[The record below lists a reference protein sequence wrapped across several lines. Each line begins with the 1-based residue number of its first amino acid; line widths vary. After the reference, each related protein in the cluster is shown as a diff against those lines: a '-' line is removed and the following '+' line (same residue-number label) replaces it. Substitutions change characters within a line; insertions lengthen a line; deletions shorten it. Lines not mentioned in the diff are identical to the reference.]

1 MNIKFRFTIAR
12 KLFLGFGILMLAVT
26 FTSYYTFITLDKS
39 MKIND
44 RINNIYTP
52 SATQINDLL
61 FMVTNTKM
69 LIKIWVHIDKKDD
82 TPDKRKLKAI
92 MDSVHT
98 NITGRLDTLVTQWDS
113 LEQKQYSSICHEIDS
128 LLNEHRSIMG
138 NLSSFDKYEDT
149 GYMFE
154 VIPRVEPDGDLMI
167 LTDTIVNK
175 LSALA
180 SKHQDRVK
188 LSNAQMEDSFLQFQ
202 KLIVLMGVF
211 LFTSVIVI
219 AYVIIHALVSPIR
232 YIKRILLSMSKGI
245 LPDKRIKGG
254 NDEIGEI
261 SEAVN
266 LLVSGLKQTSEFSI
280 EIGKGNFESSFKPL
294 SDSDLLGNSLIM
306 MRENLKKAQME
317 ADKRKQEDSQRT
329 WASQGL
335 AKFGELLRKN
345 NDDIQEFGYSIISN
359 LVKYLNANQGGIFI
373 INDDDTDN
381 HHIEMVACYA
391 YNRRKYMQKK
401 IEIGTGIVG
410 QCVLEKETIYMTD
423 IPKNYINITSGL
435 GEDNPRALLVIPLI
449 YNDLVMG
456 IVELA
461 SFSPFEQYQIQF
473 VEKIGETIAA
483 TIQSVKIN
491 NNTNKLLLES
501 QEKSERLAR
510 QEEEMRK
517 TMEDMREAQE
527 DAQRKDRDRVNR
539 MQREYEDKISQ
550 LQSKISDLNSSI
562 DREKLRSQK
571 SE

>member
-1 MNIKFRFTIAR
+1 
-12 KLFLGFGILMLAVT
+12 MLAVT

>member
-1 MNIKFRFTIAR
+1 
-12 KLFLGFGILMLAVT
+12 
-26 FTSYYTFITLDKS
+26 
-39 MKIND
+39 
-44 RINNIYTP
+44 
-52 SATQINDLL
+52 
-61 FMVTNTKM
+61 
-69 LIKIWVHIDKKDD
+69 
-82 TPDKRKLKAI
+82 
-92 MDSVHT
+92 
-98 NITGRLDTLVTQWDS
+98 
-113 LEQKQYSSICHEIDS
+113 
-128 LLNEHRSIMG
+128 
-138 NLSSFDKYEDT
+138 
-149 GYMFE
+149 
-154 VIPRVEPDGDLMI
+154 
-167 LTDTIVNK
+167 
-175 LSALA
+175 
-180 SKHQDRVK
+180 
-188 LSNAQMEDSFLQFQ
+188 
-202 KLIVLMGVF
+202 
-211 LFTSVIVI
+211 
-219 AYVIIHALVSPIR
+219 
-232 YIKRILLSMSKGI
+232 
-245 LPDKRIKGG
+245 
-254 NDEIGEI
+254 
-261 SEAVN
+261 
-266 LLVSGLKQTSEFSI
+266 
-280 EIGKGNFESSFKPL
+280 
-294 SDSDLLGNSLIM
+294 
-306 MRENLKKAQME
+306 
-317 ADKRKQEDSQRT
+317 
-329 WASQGL
+329 
-335 AKFGELLRKN
+335 
-345 NDDIQEFGYSIISN
+345 
-359 LVKYLNANQGGIFI
+359 
-373 INDDDTDN
+373 
-381 HHIEMVACYA
+381 
-391 YNRRKYMQKK
+391 MQKK